1 MAGIDRSGQ
10 QTQCGQGL
18 MTFTCVAD
26 QVKIFLLSSDKIM
39 VWHPR
44 PLHADVHSPTA
55 IVRSRTGMKATAHRC
70 VVHASPHASP
80 WFKQQA
86 TGRGAAVPGA

>member
-10 QTQCGQGL
+10 QIQCGQGL
-18 MTFTCVAD
+18 MTFACVAD
-26 QVKIFLLSSDKIM
+26 QVKIFLLSSGKIM

-55 IVRSRTGMKATAHRC
+55 IVRSRTAMEATAHHA
-70 VVHASPHASP
+70 VVHASPGLT
-80 WFKQQA
+80 QQA